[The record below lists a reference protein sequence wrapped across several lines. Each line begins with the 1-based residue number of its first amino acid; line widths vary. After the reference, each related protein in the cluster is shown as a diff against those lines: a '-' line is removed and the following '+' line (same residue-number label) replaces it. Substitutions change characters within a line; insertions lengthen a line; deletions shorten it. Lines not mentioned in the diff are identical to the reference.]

1 MNLFIHPESV
11 RSVHDS
17 KLDTA
22 VSQQPRLM
30 RLVRKHTHA

>member
-1 MNLFIHPESV
+1 MNLFINPDGV
-11 RSVHDS
+11 RSIHDS

-30 RLVRKHTHA
+30 RLVRKHKHV